1 MLSAIMVMTEEIKAD
16 QTKCYALAL
25 SSGDESAAYQ
35 AGALSGIF
43 NSNLQPTDYQYD
55 AISGISGGALN
66 AVMLASFA
74 KGSEKDAAT
83 RIEKFWVDASNS

>member
-43 NSNLQPTDYQYD
+43 NSNLQPTDY
-55 AISGISGGALN
+55 
-66 AVMLASFA
+66 
-74 KGSEKDAAT
+74 
-83 RIEKFWVDASNS
+83 

>member
-16 QTKCYALAL
+16 QSKCYALAL

-43 NSNLQPTDYQYD
+43 NSDL
-55 AISGISGGALN
+55 
-66 AVMLASFA
+66 
-74 KGSEKDAAT
+74 
-83 RIEKFWVDASNS
+83 